1 MAALWAVSDA
11 PLHRKVS
18 DASMAAA
25 AKFGF
30 SCLLLRASAAAEARG
45 RGAEID
51 PGDFGIQ
58 IIKSMRRPAI
68 CKLGPAQMPTA
79 RATRIIYLRYFWTLK
94 SL

>member
-25 AKFGF
+25 AKFVF
-30 SCLLLRASAAAEARG
+30 SCLLLRASAAAAEARG

-58 IIKSMRRPAI
+58 IKMRPSNWAQRKCPQREQRESSI
-68 CKLGPAQMPTA
+68 YGIFGP
-79 RATRIIYLRYFWTLK
+79 
-94 SL
+94 

>member
-30 SCLLLRASAAAEARG
+30 SCLLLRASAAAER
-45 RGAEID
+45 RGAEEQRLIRV
-51 PGDFGIQ
+51 I
-58 IIKSMRRPAI
+58 
-68 CKLGPAQMPTA
+68 LG
-79 RATRIIYLRYFWTLK
+79 FK
-94 SL
+94 